1 MSKMYFGTTSK
12 KKIRLL
18 LPKSS
23 FSVHDQ
29 SAAQCELIAYQMSTS
44 YHPSF
49 FKNFKGQKFQKV
61 TTHWFAEDSV
71 LERFV
76 YQFFLNHY

>member
-1 MSKMYFGTTSK
+1 MYFGTTSK
-12 KKIRLL
+12 YAIRLL
-18 LPKSS
+18 LLESPQKA

-61 TTHWFAEDSV
+61 TTYWFAEDSV